1 VEDGLL
7 GRSIN
12 QVDVFN
18 DSESSCAAKLKDGS
32 IYSFLRQERNHLFPD
47 DAFED
52 LYDECGRRGVPP
64 SIVAVVMVLQRLQG
78 LSDREAVERYTP
90 KYGL

>member
-1 VEDGLL
+1 MEDGLL

-18 DSESSCAAKLKDGS
+18 DSESFCAAKLKEDS
-32 IYSFLRQERNHLFPD
+32 IYSFLRRERNHLFPD

-52 LYDECGRRGVPP
+52 LYDECFAHLDAVTPWLHTSHLVTRR
-64 SIVAVVMVLQRLQG
+64 A
-78 LSDREAVERYTP
+78 
-90 KYGL
+90 